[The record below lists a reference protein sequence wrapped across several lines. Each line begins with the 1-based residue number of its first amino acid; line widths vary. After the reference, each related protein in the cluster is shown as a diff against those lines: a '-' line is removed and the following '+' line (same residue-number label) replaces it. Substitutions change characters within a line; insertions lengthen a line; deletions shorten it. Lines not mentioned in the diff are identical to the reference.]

1 MEKFLVEFNEYEP
14 KYIQIANNIKK
25 LINDKYIVGGEKLPP
40 IRACTIFKVNN
51 DTIVSCYKRLVNDG
65 YAVQKVGSGTY
76 VKKRDVI
83 NSFKK
88 RIFKRNKVYD
98 KFRRWKYN
106 RFYWESSREVIFPID
121 EFKKLSIRFL
131 IEMDRGINKPGII
144 RIYETKGDNK

>member
-40 IRACTIFKVNN
+40 IRGLAQYLKVNN

-83 NSFKK
+83 NSFK
-88 RIFKRNKVYD
+88 REY
-98 KFRRWKYN
+98 
-106 RFYWESSREVIFPID
+106 SREIKSMISSEDGNIID
-121 EFKKLSIRFL
+121 FT
-131 IEMDRGINKPGII
+131 G
-144 RIYETKGDNK
+144 

>member
-40 IRACTIFKVNN
+40 IRGLAQYLKVNN

-83 NSFKK
+83 NSFK
-88 RIFKRNKVYD
+88 REY
-98 KFRRWKYN
+98 
-106 RFYWESSREVIFPID
+106 SRS
-121 EFKKLSIRFL
+121 L
-131 IEMDRGINKPGII
+131 
-144 RIYETKGDNK
+144 